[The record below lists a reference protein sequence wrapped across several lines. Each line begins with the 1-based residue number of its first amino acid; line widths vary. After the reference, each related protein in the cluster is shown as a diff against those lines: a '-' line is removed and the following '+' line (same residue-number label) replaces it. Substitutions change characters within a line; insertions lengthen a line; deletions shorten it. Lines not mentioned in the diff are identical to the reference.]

1 MDFAEPWLL
10 LLAGVP
16 VPLSVFA
23 WWRRPVAHVMA
34 STAGVGGLR
43 PTWRLRAAR
52 MLPLLR
58 LAAVGLL
65 AVAVA
70 GPRAGEANAVV
81 PAEGIDIVLAVDIS
95 SSMISSRF
103 ADGRDRLT
111 VTKAVIRD
119 FIKARENDRIGFV
132 VFQQDALALA
142 PPTLDYEVLDRIVAQ
157 TESGILPDG
166 TGIGVGLAT
175 ALNMLQES
183 TAASR
188 VVILLTDGEH
198 NAQSISPE
206 EAASVAAALRIRVY
220 TIGVTG
226 GDVANGRGA
235 LDESRMRAVSEETGG
250 RYFSASSPDAL
261 ADVYEEIGKLETSH
275 VGNETFDRYTEYGW
289 WFAGGAALLVLADL
303 ALRAT
308 WLRRAP
314 G

>member
-1 MDFAEPWLL
+1 MEFADPWLL
-10 LLAGVP
+10 ALAGIALP
-16 VPLSVFA
+16 VAVLA
-23 WWRRPVAHVMA
+23 WWRRPVAHILP

-52 MLPLLR
+52 MLPVLR
-58 LAAVGLL
+58 LLAVGLL

-70 GPRAGEANAVV
+70 RPRAGEANAVV
-81 PAEGIDIVLAVDIS
+81 PAQGIDIALSVDIS
-95 SSMISSRF
+95 SSMISNRF

-119 FIKARENDRIGFV
+119 FIKGRENDRIGFV

-142 PPTLDYEVLDRIVAQ
+142 PPTLDYEALDKIVAQ

-175 ALNMLQES
+175 ALNMLRES

-206 EAASVAAALRIRVY
+206 EAADVAAALRIRVY
-220 TIGVTG
+220 TIGLTG
-226 GDVANGRGA
+226 GDAPGGRGA
-235 LDESRMRAVSEETGG
+235 LDESRMRAISEQTGG
-250 RYFSASSPDAL
+250 QYFSATSPGAL
-261 ADVYEEIGKLETSH
+261 AGVYEEIDSLETSR
-275 VGNETFDRYTEYGW
+275 VGNEIFDRYTEYGW
-289 WFAGGAALLVLADL
+289 WFAGGAALLVLAEL
-303 ALRAT
+303 ALRGT

>member
-1 MDFAEPWLL
+1 MDFADPWLL
-10 LLAGVP
+10 ALGAAVLPLAV
-16 VPLSVFA
+16 LA
-23 WWRRPVAHVMA
+23 WWRRPVAHVLP
-34 STAGVGGLR
+34 STTGIAALR

-52 MLPLLR
+52 LLPLFR
-58 LAAVGLL
+58 LLAVALL

-70 GPRAGEANAVV
+70 RPRAGEANAVV
-81 PAEGIDIVLAVDIS
+81 PAQGIDIALSVDVS
-95 SSMISSRF
+95 SSMITSKF
-103 ADGRDRLT
+103 PDGRDRLT
-111 VTKAVIRD
+111 VTKRVIRD
-119 FIKARENDRIGFV
+119 FIKGRENDRIGFV

-175 ALNMLQES
+175 ALNMLRDS

-206 EAASVAAALRIRVY
+206 QAADVATALRIRVY

-226 GDVANGRGA
+226 GDAPGGRGA
-235 LDESRMRAVSEETGG
+235 LDEARMRAISEQTGG
-250 RYFSASSPDAL
+250 QYFSANSPDAL
-261 ADVYEEIGKLETSH
+261 ADVYEEIGKLETSR
-275 VGNETFDRYTEYGW
+275 VGNEMFDRYSEYGW
-289 WFAGGAALLVLADL
+289 WFAGGAALLVFAEL